1 MKIYITQD
9 GAQQEPISNPVDCG
23 DNVHKAI
30 SIAMQ
35 SGCGLLHTGC
45 LARMINELNHQ
56 YIYRRS
62 SNLVVG
68 YVRCLISDLK
78 SMRSMGVNGAV
89 QPESLPLR
97 RMDRQDAKALY
108 GGNKKAP

>member
-1 MKIYITQD
+1 MEIYITQD
-9 GAQQEPISNPVDCG
+9 GAQIEPVNNSVDCG

-30 SIAMQ
+30 SAALKGG
-35 SGCGLLHTGC
+35 SGCIQTTC
-45 LARMINELNHQ
+45 LAQIINELNHT

-62 SNLVVG
+62 SNLIVG
-68 YVRCLISDLK
+68 YVRCLIEDLK
-78 SMRSMGVNGAV
+78 LMRRMGENGAV

-108 GGNKKAP
+108 GNKKAP